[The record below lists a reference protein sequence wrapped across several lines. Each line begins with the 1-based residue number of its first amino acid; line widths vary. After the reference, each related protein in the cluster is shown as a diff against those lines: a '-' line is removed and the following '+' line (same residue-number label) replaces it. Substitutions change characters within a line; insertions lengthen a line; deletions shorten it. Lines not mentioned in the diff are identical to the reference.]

1 MFPRHTLTSYV
12 VAVIIIMAILIG
24 VFWLIGGYDKAQKL
38 LTFFIGFICGMI
50 AMYIA
55 VHVYADNIWPWLS
68 SHLRL

>member
-1 MFPRHTLTSYV
+1 MFPRHTLTTYV
-12 VAVIIIMAILIG
+12 VAVIIVMAIVIG
-24 VFWLIGGYDKAQKL
+24 VFWLTGDARTQRV

-68 SHLRL
+68 SRLRL